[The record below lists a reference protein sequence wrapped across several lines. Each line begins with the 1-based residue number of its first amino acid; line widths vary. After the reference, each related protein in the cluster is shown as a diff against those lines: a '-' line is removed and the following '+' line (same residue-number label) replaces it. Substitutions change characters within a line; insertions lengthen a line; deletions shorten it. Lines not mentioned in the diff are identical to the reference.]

1 MTMLLWHLQIRN
13 LNLMFGELKDY
24 FINQFCFSS
33 RLTGLTSMMS
43 FKKSSGVSV
52 TAFCPQIL
60 VSKLL
65 CFRNFAHAQKY
76 VFREAC
82 RFYFDYFHVSV
93 HSFIR
98 NRKHYKIIIS
108 LGEWG
113 LYHPPLPNLLFL
125 LSWLYGQLHMEYE
138 RIS

>member
-13 LNLMFGELKDY
+13 
-24 FINQFCFSS
+24 NQFCFSS
-33 RLTGLTSMMS
+33 RLTSLTSMMS
-43 FKKSSGVSV
+43 FWKSSRVSV
-52 TAFCPQIL
+52 PAFCPQIL

-98 NRKHYKIIIS
+98 NRKHYKIIIF
-108 LGEWG
+108 LRGEV
-113 LYHPPLPNLLFL
+113 YITLPHQIYSSYLRDYMVNYIWNMKVFPNV
-125 LSWLYGQLHMEYE
+125 
-138 RIS
+138 IKN